1 MIIKTDKGTIR
12 ANNATCDKHCQ
23 FMIVWNPNGLFGG
36 KHQCLLSGE
45 TLKKTK
51 RAFARCDTCLSA
63 EREWRQMLDAEL
75 KKVRD
80 IMNIVQDAQNLIVVL
95 VEQNKDIAPTIM
107 KALEEVAE
115 KHGLSIK

>member
-1 MIIKTDKGTIR
+1 MIIKTNKGIIK

-23 FMIVWNPNGLFGG
+23 FMIVWNPEGLFGR

-51 RAFARCDTCLSA
+51 RAFARCDTCLRA
-63 EREWRQMLDAEL
+63 EREWRQLLDAEL
-75 KKVRD
+75 QKVRD
-80 IMNIVQDAQNLIVVL
+80 IVNIVQDTQNLIVSL
-95 VEQNKDIAPTIM
+95 VEQNRDIAPVIM